1 MLIGLFAGLI
11 SFIPFIGA
19 ILGALIAV
27 TVAIYQF
34 WDMPIYIAY
43 VSFIFLAGQILE
55 SNFLTPKLIGDAV
68 RLHPLVIML
77 SISIGGAMA
86 GLSGIMLAIPLA
98 VVLILVSFSI
108 LFPPTYL
115 LLITSIYQK
124 KYNLEK
130 V

>member
-19 ILGALIAV
+19 ILGATIAV
-27 TVAIYQF
+27 MVAIYQF
-34 WDMPIYIAY
+34 WDVPIYIAY

-68 RLHPLVIML
+68 RLHPLVIMF

-98 VVLILVSFSI
+98 GVIAVLLRKIGQQ
-108 LFPPTYL
+108 YL
-115 LLITSIYQK
+115 EP
-124 KYNLEK
+124 NLDED
-130 V
+130 VE